1 LQNQEKCDK
10 RVLELADNMAST
22 LSYIEDV
29 EQFARLPQLKKAIEE
44 VWPLMEETTNI
55 VLKYTSRGGAG
66 MCVIIRKFPWVTILS
81 HRKGVALGSL
91 IKGSRRD

>member
-10 RVLELADNMAST
+10 RVLELADNMART

-44 VWPLMEETTNI
+44 VRPLMEKTTNI

-66 MCVIIRKFPWVTILS
+66 MCVTFENFP
-81 HRKGVALGSL
+81 G
-91 IKGSRRD
+91 